1 MDGHR
6 VAFNRAFHELGYD
19 CASWTPAIYHDLMSK
34 GDGTGEGLVAAYYA
48 TVGWPTFLPTA
59 EQAMF
64 AGKVHQLKQKEMRKM
79 LQQGLLP
86 LRDGILQVMTEAQ
99 AAGATIA
106 IIACTASEPDDDV
119 AAYLLQQLPADLA
132 AAVRVYSSPAHSRP
146 EEDDED
152 SAAAAARGDTAAAAA
167 GGDAAGADGQGSS
180 SSSSLEASM
189 AAAASRVKQQGAA
202 EFVQRMAT
210 ALEGKQAGV
219 GVGLDMSL
227 LQAGGPKPSTSAAWL
242 AAVAATLGVPAASLR
257 LDPGR
262 TLLLLT
268 SSQRLASDQQRSK
281 QHNSKN
287 SSSMD
292 QLKLQ
297 AQGIPL
303 PSSPAYRTFTPTVV
317 ALLAA
322 ILTLFCVFVEYEE
335 PEASQGQVSQY
346 YKWLIDVEVM
356 IFIGFGFLMTF
367 LRRYGKS
374 AVGLNFFCSC
384 LVMLAAVLLIG
395 AVQQGLGLGATTIK
409 LELPLLIDATFCAGS
424 AMIAFG
430 AVLGKTTPTQLT
442 WLMLGL
448 VPLYALNQHL
458 CFKTLQALD
467 MGGSITIH
475 AFGAYYG
482 LAASLVLS
490 NKRQAFG
497 AYTSANPKNSASY
510 ISDLFSI
517 IGTLFLWMFWPSFNG
532 ALASIAVTEGASAAA
547 DANPHHISQQY
558 FCVANTLLSLLGS
571 CLSTF
576 ATSSLLNNGK
586 FDMMHIQNA
595 SLAGGVAMGSASSL
609 RLSPGGAL
617 AVGIFAGMMS
627 TLGFARLMPALESK
641 IGLGDTCGVHN
652 LHGLPGLLGGL
663 VAGLAAFG
671 QAAGVAPHGN
681 AQLGYQ
687 IAAMACTVA
696 IAGSGGALVSA
707 LATGRLGIDQFKSAR
722 SRRGD
727 QTEAG
732 DSFENDSLPAIDG
745 MALFDDGAFWTEVA
759 IETPQSGPSD
769 ATNTGGSRRGGSR
782 HGGSHRTA
790 GGSAHLGFSGKE
802 ASARGVNGALASPKR
817 DVAAPASGL
826 YAGGDQV

>member
-1 MDGHR
+1 
-6 VAFNRAFHELGYD
+6 
-19 CASWTPAIYHDLMSK
+19 
-34 GDGTGEGLVAAYYA
+34 
-48 TVGWPTFLPTA
+48 
-59 EQAMF
+59 
-64 AGKVHQLKQKEMRKM
+64 
-79 LQQGLLP
+79 
-86 LRDGILQVMTEAQ
+86 
-99 AAGATIA
+99 
-106 IIACTASEPDDDV
+106 
-119 AAYLLQQLPADLA
+119 
-132 AAVRVYSSPAHSRP
+132 
-146 EEDDED
+146 
-152 SAAAAARGDTAAAAA
+152 
-167 GGDAAGADGQGSS
+167 
-180 SSSSLEASM
+180 
-189 AAAASRVKQQGAA
+189 
-202 EFVQRMAT
+202 
-210 ALEGKQAGV
+210 
-219 GVGLDMSL
+219 
-227 LQAGGPKPSTSAAWL
+227 
-242 AAVAATLGVPAASLR
+242 
-257 LDPGR
+257 
-262 TLLLLT
+262 
-268 SSQRLASDQQRSK
+268 
-281 QHNSKN
+281 
-287 SSSMD
+287 MD

-297 AQGIPL
+297 AQGVPL

-395 AVQQGLGLGATTIK
+395 AVQQGLGFGATTIK

-627 TLGFARLMPALESK
+627 TMGFARLMPALESK

-696 IAGSGGALVSA
+696 IAGLGGALVSA

-732 DSFENDSLPAIDG
+732 DSFENDSLPVIDG

-790 GGSAHLGFSGKE
+790 GGSAHLGLAGKE

>member
-1 MDGHR
+1 
-6 VAFNRAFHELGYD
+6 
-19 CASWTPAIYHDLMSK
+19 
-34 GDGTGEGLVAAYYA
+34 
-48 TVGWPTFLPTA
+48 
-59 EQAMF
+59 
-64 AGKVHQLKQKEMRKM
+64 
-79 LQQGLLP
+79 
-86 LRDGILQVMTEAQ
+86 
-99 AAGATIA
+99 
-106 IIACTASEPDDDV
+106 
-119 AAYLLQQLPADLA
+119 
-132 AAVRVYSSPAHSRP
+132 
-146 EEDDED
+146 
-152 SAAAAARGDTAAAAA
+152 
-167 GGDAAGADGQGSS
+167 
-180 SSSSLEASM
+180 
-189 AAAASRVKQQGAA
+189 
-202 EFVQRMAT
+202 
-210 ALEGKQAGV
+210 
-219 GVGLDMSL
+219 
-227 LQAGGPKPSTSAAWL
+227 
-242 AAVAATLGVPAASLR
+242 
-257 LDPGR
+257 
-262 TLLLLT
+262 
-268 SSQRLASDQQRSK
+268 
-281 QHNSKN
+281 
-287 SSSMD
+287 MD

-297 AQGIPL
+297 AQGVPL

-395 AVQQGLGLGATTIK
+395 AVQQGLGFGATTIK

-595 SLAGGVAMGSASSL
+595 SLAANTLLSLLGSCLSTFATSSLLNNGKFDMMHIQNASLAGGVAMGSASSL

-627 TLGFARLMPALESK
+627 TMGFARLMPALESK

-696 IAGSGGALVSA
+696 IAGLGGALVSA

-732 DSFENDSLPAIDG
+732 DSFENDSLPVIDG

-790 GGSAHLGFSGKE
+790 GGSAHLGLAGKE